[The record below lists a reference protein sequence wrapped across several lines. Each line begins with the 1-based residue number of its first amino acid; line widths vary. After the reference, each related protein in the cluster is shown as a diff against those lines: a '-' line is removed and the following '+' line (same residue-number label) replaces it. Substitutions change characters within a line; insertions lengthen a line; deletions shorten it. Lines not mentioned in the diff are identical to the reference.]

1 MRTMACK
8 QCGRPFEASGGKDT
22 YLCPDCSA
30 RYFRGASVR
39 ERTCRQCGKVF
50 PGGPRAWYCP
60 DCRRERQRE
69 ADRRHKKNGTAR
81 PIGSTDLCKRCGQE
95 YIVNSARQMYCQECS
110 KIAVPEK
117 TRQQSREYNAA
128 HRETLAQNKTESRKG
143 RNVCV
148 VCGALFDAK
157 TVTVTCSPE
166 CARLRKRQT
175 QQKAEANRRRNQ
187 NDR

>member
-8 QCGRPFEASGGKDT
+8 QCGRPFEALGGKDT
-22 YLCPDCSA
+22 YLCPDCSTKH
-30 RYFRGASVR
+30 FRAASVR
-39 ERTCRQCGKVF
+39 DRTCRQCGKVF
-50 PGGPRAWYCP
+50 SGGPRAWYCP

-81 PIGSTDLCKRCGQE
+81 PIGSTDLCKRCGKE
-95 YIVNSARQMYCQECS
+95 YIVNGARQMYCPECS

-128 HRETLAQNKTESRKG
+128 HREALAQNKAESRKG
-143 RNVCV
+143 RNICV

-166 CARLRKRQT
+166 CAKVRKRQI
-175 QQKAEANRRRNQ
+175 QQKAEANRRRKSK
-187 NDR
+187 